1 MNIGKT
7 DTELEADKLLEY
19 QVRHYHDN
27 YLDTKYYPK
36 FKYFTPKQQAGVI
49 LYGFNQP
56 YFWNSAPN
64 FSKAIED
71 GNLREASEQV
81 GRGLPA
87 REKIERMLLRS
98 GPLQIVG
105 PRIVGPRKV
114 GPGKV
119 GAGIRNVPDL
129 TIKKMIQSFGKQSSL
144 NTIPGNEQMRF
155 ANETQEQFSLGD
167 AKGGIVALYQ
177 PTVYYTET

>member
-1 MNIGKT
+1 M
-7 DTELEADKLLEY
+7 
-19 QVRHYHDN
+19 
-27 YLDTKYYPK
+27 KYYPK

-56 YFWNSAPN
+56 YFWKSAPA

-81 GRGLPA
+81 SRGLPT
-87 REKIERMLLRS
+87 REKIEKMLLRS

-105 PRIVGPRKV
+105 PGIVGEKKV

-119 GAGIRNVPDL
+119 GSGIPFVPDL
-129 TIKKMIQSFGKQSSL
+129 TIDKFFNPGKYGDQSSL
-144 NTIPGNEQMRF
+144 NNIPGNEQMQV
-155 ANETQEQFSLGD
+155 ANETEEKLSFDNVSGEII
-167 AKGGIVALYQ
+167 AFYQ
-177 PTVYYTET
+177 PTVYYTES